1 MVEFYKV
8 KQKNG
13 LTILFEKRD
22 LPIVTIMV
30 ATRAGAA
37 YENLRNK
44 GIAHFFEHIVFKGTK
59 TRTVDEISSS
69 IEKVGGIINAFT
81 SEQITAFWAK
91 IPSKY
96 FNIGANVIFDL
107 VSNPKLAIRDIDR
120 EKGVILSEIDRAH
133 DLPNQYLLFK
143 IKEFLY
149 KTPFGMPILG
159 LKENILRFKRK
170 NFIDWHKYYNPQDL
184 IISVVGNANL
194 KDINDLAK
202 NYFKIPAKK
211 ILPKIKLIKKS
222 NHLIEKRHGLDQTH
236 FTLGFHSPSLSDK
249 QRYTSELFNAIL
261 GEGMSSILFREVR
274 EKRGWAYTIH
284 SYLEQEKDYGYSIIY
299 AGIKKEN
306 IKKVRDIVLREIKN
320 MSKIKIKDLEE
331 AKEQKIGNWEL
342 GSESCDNVATNL
354 ILQEIA
360 TKAEDVYD
368 YPEKIY
374 EVKITDLKKLA
385 KIKSY
390 STAILAPN

>member
-13 LTILFEKRD
+13 LTVLFEKRD

-331 AKEQKIGNWEL
+331 AKEQKVGNWEL

>member
-13 LTILFEKRD
+13 LTVLFEKRD